1 MISIHH
7 DLWLCAF
14 LGKYY
19 GSSSMLLQ
27 LKYFSGVFGFCATRA
42 IHAQLKAMRK
52 VTEVAQDQGS
62 KSDEQP
68 RNGLEVTFR
77 GTENTIWRLLT

>member
-14 LGKYY
+14 LGKYC
-19 GSSSMLLQ
+19 GSLSMLFQ
-27 LKYFSGVFGFCATRA
+27 LKYFPGMFGFCATRA
-42 IHAQLKAMRK
+42 IHAQLEAMRK
-52 VTEVAQDQGS
+52 VTEIAQDQGS

-68 RNGLEVTFR
+68 RNGLEVTFH
-77 GTENTIWRLLT
+77 GTENMIWRLLT

>member
-14 LGKYY
+14 LGKYC
-19 GSSSMLLQ
+19 GSLSMLFQ
-27 LKYFSGVFGFCATRA
+27 LKYFAGMFGFCATRA
-42 IHAQLKAMRK
+42 IHAQLEAMRK
-52 VTEVAQDQGS
+52 VTEIAQDQGS

-68 RNGLEVTFR
+68 RNGLKSLSMVRRT
-77 GTENTIWRLLT
+77 